1 LPIEYGLNWQLHLD
15 AGILLTGDF
24 NSLQT
29 NHFNKHLNLSQIL
42 KDATRKNNI
51 LDKIFTNCSNF
62 YASPT
67 ILSLVGKSDHN
78 GVLVKPKCYYAYTK
92 VESRVVTKQNLSE
105 QVLDNL
111 AYVLYE

>member
-1 LPIEYGLNWQLHLD
+1 VRDYPD
-15 AGILLTGDF
+15 TGILLTGDI

-29 NHFNKHLNLSQIL
+29 NHF

-67 ILSLVGKSDHN
+67 ILSAVGKSDHS
-78 GVLVKPKCYYAYTK
+78 PKTW
-92 VESRVVTKQNLSE
+92 
-105 QVLDNL
+105 
-111 AYVLYE
+111 